1 MNDETM
7 TRNESIAPG
16 EGERRAQRGYVPQY
30 DLAARVVYEAL
41 AAGRLRWIGVA
52 DRGVGAFDDIVLGLH
67 GRIVAHQVKTSR
79 DPEPFTIRTL
89 LVGAEG
95 LWRLMLE
102 TRRKLRAEHP
112 DTPIE
117 VVYACDDY
125 PRINDG
131 SGEGGRSASS
141 AAFVRTHAEQRLVW
155 TLADW
160 RASPFAGLLGEL
172 QAASGLG
179 DEAFA
184 EAWRDMRFLPG
195 GQGRHLGF
203 GGSGPLDER
212 RVRDVAALLPR
223 LAADPSN
230 RDRWLVADLLARLGW
245 RDPFSLRHGHAFPVD
260 ALHQAN
266 APTQERLHQV
276 LLGVTAGY
284 VGLIGPP
291 GCGKSTLLATGLLPT
306 PRAAVVR
313 YLAFVPDEGHGLGRA
328 EAEDFL
334 QDVIAQ
340 LKGQGLGGSVVTGS
354 QLAELRTQFEV
365 LLREAGERFR
375 SAGVRTL
382 IVVDGLDHVPREE
395 RPGHSFLRVLPQPH
409 AVPEGVVFVLGTQRL
424 ELELDGLPPEVSRQA
439 AGNDRCVTVAPL
451 SREAV
456 GKLADAAGIPAD
468 VDRIELYDRTAG
480 HPLST
485 RYVIEGLRHAETPAC
500 RKDWLRNGPAF
511 GGDVDTF
518 YQRAWHDL
526 ERAACARR
534 ALAYVALAE
543 GPLHPSDLDRLV
555 GSEEATDV
563 AWRTA
568 KHLLIRDHRGAWSI
582 FHNSFRLFLRRQAGL
597 RHGVADEGRVRRFYT
612 ELADM
617 SRGAS
622 PSDPQRWM
630 ELRYRARAGD
640 HPGVAALAAPAR
652 FRAQF
657 AEGRDPGDI
666 QDDVGFAFRA
676 AGALRLPDLLFE
688 LVLMRHELSM
698 RCDALGDEVFDAL
711 IHLGDRRAAL
721 GLLNATGVALSV
733 GKGYDLVGAFLAAG
747 EAEEARRLFEGIE
760 PTGKLL
766 GAEPVEVGSGDDL
779 VAWAKRALVFREPA
793 HFLASIDRLQ
803 APDERLGRR
812 FDMDEYRAGLRLHAV
827 RGQLERDPS
836 LDPRS
841 LVEALS
847 VRPEHLGL
855 ALYFAAREA
864 FAADDDPLVVRRLEE
879 ALRLSTGL
887 ETWLKHR
894 LAILAARIARLDLA
908 AAFFDGL
915 PPPTLPSIDLD
926 YEGEEFRSVC
936 RAIVEHAAL
945 NAQLGRARVAGAPPQ
960 SRLLAAYQVR
970 LEMMG
975 TLLGEGRVGRRP
987 SVEPLR
993 EFLATLNLLQH
1004 DTGDK
1009 PHDAERR
1016 RLDHVLDDAVATMV
1030 NVAAALGPEVLR
1042 RLVGALDDRFA
1053 NGAGRLGTPG
1063 VRRAYAMA
1071 VFRHDFDAGQAALRL
1086 PCDATIETTPAEQ
1099 LAEAARTASD
1109 LAALGFEERA
1119 RAMLADLR
1127 AGCVGYARPA
1137 KKDAQYAAWRALL
1150 VRACDEDPAGRA
1162 ERLRFLG
1169 RVLTGMAETEGYDA
1183 GRRLVPTFLEQAAKA
1198 SASWAKSAADRAEEI
1213 GSVTW
1218 TDLAGRLLTGV
1229 AKGRPD
1235 LAAAAGV
1242 IFGRVALPFGDAHD
1256 SSIYVDVIRAATR
1269 EHLEDVVRHAVAC
1282 IETDGHPDRRILSIE
1297 EVVEA
1302 ASDRGFMHGADAL
1315 NRWRDELPPP
1325 QSGNSPEDPFFL
1337 IRTVEDIAKV
1347 LQAAGNGMSTW
1358 GAAAAFE
1365 RIAPRSAYA
1374 AAAAVF
1380 AGAEVLQKDGR
1391 AVEAMA
1397 RVALAGGRRAEA
1409 ISLLDSLKRFAE
1421 DRGTWGYIGDRA
1433 KHRYHRLN
1441 VLLNGEDARRA
1452 AFDNII
1458 DDLANRR
1465 ESLDS
1470 LFPEIDEVLTLLS
1483 PQPSWSRAWVLLQD
1497 HLAQF
1502 REHRIGRDLDAAMG
1516 VPDGAEHTLAD
1527 VLFRAFDTTAI
1538 GLGRMARTA
1547 AIELAK
1553 VPAGGQVLAILLP
1566 RLWRAGG
1573 QHALE
1578 ATQVAWECRDLLA
1591 VRDAVVP
1598 ILSEMC
1604 EADDLAV
1611 RRIAM
1616 SLGRGWG
1623 QWPRPKRADL
1633 PVVYKLELPPN
1644 PQAQRF
1650 EPPSG
1655 TSPTSP
1661 GLYTEDPYTW
1671 TWPLRFPLRLAA
1683 KATGLPLPSLRARA
1697 AQLMS
1702 RAGGTAAFGPDAVE
1716 RQQTRL
1722 HRLRLHL
1729 TFRKL
1734 LVGAAFQAMREVA
1747 GELAAADAIDQRA
1760 VPLLLHRAGSF
1771 PSIVSTEP
1779 PAPRPAGVLRAHVAE
1794 GYITEQHA
1802 EWQAN
1807 VAQYAVAPTLD
1818 GHLVLAA
1825 TAVHARRRF
1834 RDERIIE
1841 QYFGPDTGRVGED
1854 LSDQL
1859 SDLPQVL
1866 VTGEVEPLYEG
1877 FAPGGVA
1884 RPKPTI
1890 SNMIDDQ
1897 TIMLCPHVAAALG
1910 WRPDPKHALTYL
1922 DSSGTVVARTLYW
1935 RDGGELSR
1943 EADAAPVGYGYI
1955 LIVRED
1961 CAREIEAFLVAT
1973 HLMASWRITQENGRN
1988 NRLVT
1993 VASRTVGAPS

>member
-1 MNDETM
+1 MMNDEAKV
-7 TRNESIAPG
+7 RDEAIAPG

-52 DRGVGAFDDIVLGLH
+52 DRGAGAFDDIVLGLN

-79 DPEPFTIRTL
+79 DPEPFTIKTVL
-89 LVGAEG
+89 LGADG
-95 LWRLMLE
+95 LWHLMLE
-102 TRRKLRAEHP
+102 TRRKLCAEHP
-112 DTPIE
+112 DMPIE
-117 VVYACDDY
+117 IVYTCDDY
-125 PRINDG
+125 PRVNDG
-131 SGEGGRSASS
+131 SGEGVRSAASS
-141 AAFVRTHAEQRLVW
+141 AAFIRRHAEQRLVW

-160 RASPFAGLLGEL
+160 RASPFAELVREL
-172 QAASGLG
+172 QAASGLN
-179 DEAFA
+179 DDAFG
-184 EAWRDMRFLPG
+184 EAWRDMRFLAG
-195 GQGRHLGF
+195 GQGRHLGL

-212 RVRDVAALLPR
+212 RVHDVAALLPR

-230 RDRWLVADLLARLGW
+230 RDRWPVADLLARLGW

-266 APTQERLHQV
+266 APTQERLYQV
-276 LLGVTAGY
+276 LSGVTAGY

-291 GCGKSTLLATGLLPT
+291 GCGKSTLLATGLLPA

-340 LKGQGLGGSVVTGS
+340 LKGQGLGSHVVPGS

-409 AVPEGVVFVLGTQRL
+409 AVPEGVVFILGTQRL
-424 ELELDGLPPEVSRQA
+424 ELDGMPPEVSRQA
-439 AGNDRCVTVAPL
+439 ASDDRCVNVAPL

-456 GKLADAAGIPAD
+456 SRLADAAGVPAD
-468 VDRIELYDRTAG
+468 VDRIEIYDRTAG

-485 RYVIEGLRHAETPAC
+485 RYVIEGLRHAETPAG
-500 RKDWLRNGPAF
+500 RQDWLRNGPAF

-526 ERAACARR
+526 DRAACARR

-543 GPLHPSDLDRLV
+543 GPLHPGDLDRLV
-555 GSEEATDV
+555 GSEEATDS
-563 AWRTA
+563 AWQTA
-568 KHLLIRDHRGAWSI
+568 KHLLVRDHRGAWSI

-597 RHGVADEGRVRRFYT
+597 RHGVADEERVRRFYT

-617 SRGAS
+617 SRGTA

-640 HPGVAALAAPAR
+640 HAGVAALAAPAR

-657 AEGRDPGDI
+657 ADGRDPGDI
-666 QDDVGFAFRA
+666 QGDVGFAFRA
-676 AGALRLPDLLFE
+676 AGALRLPDLLVE
-688 LVLMRHELSM
+688 LILVRHELNM

-711 IHLGDRRAAL
+711 IHLGDRRTAL

-733 GKGYDLVGAFLAAG
+733 GKAYDLVDAFLAAG
-747 EAEEARRLFEGIE
+747 EAEEARSLFEGIE

-766 GAEPVEVGSGDDL
+766 GAELVEAGIGDSL
-779 VAWAKRALVFREPA
+779 VAWAERALVFREPA
-793 HFLASIDRLQ
+793 HFLASLDRLQ
-803 APDERLGRR
+803 APDDRLGKL
-812 FDMDEYRAGLRLHAV
+812 FNMEEYRAGLKLHAV

-836 LDPRS
+836 LEPAS
-841 LVEALS
+841 LVEALR

-855 ALYFAAREA
+855 VLYFAAREA

-887 ETWLKHR
+887 EPWLKQR
-894 LAILAARIARLDLA
+894 LAVLAARIARLDLT
-908 AAFFDGL
+908 AAFFDGV
-915 PPPTLPSIDLD
+915 PPPALPAGDLD

-936 RAIVEHAAL
+936 REVVEHAAL
-945 NAQLGRARVAGAPPQ
+945 TARLGRARVAGAAPQ
-960 SRLLAAYQVR
+960 SRLLAAYQGR
-970 LEMMG
+970 LEVMG
-975 TLLGEGRVGRRP
+975 TLLGEGRAGRRP
-987 SVEPLR
+987 SFEPLR
-993 EFLATLNLLQH
+993 EFQGTLDLLQH
-1004 DTGDK
+1004 DTGDE

-1016 RLDHVLDDAVATMV
+1016 RLDRVLNDAVATMV
-1030 NVAAALGPEVLR
+1030 DVAAALGPEVLL
-1042 RLVGALDDRFA
+1042 RLVRALDDRLA
-1053 NGAGRLGTPG
+1053 NGPGRLGTPG

-1071 VFRHDFDAGQAALRL
+1071 VFRHDFDAEQAALRL
-1086 PCDATIETTPAEQ
+1086 PYDAASEATPAEQ
-1099 LAEAARTASD
+1099 LAEAARTASA

-1119 RAMLADLR
+1119 RATLADLR
-1127 AGCVGYARPA
+1127 AGCVGYARSA
-1137 KKDAQYAAWRALL
+1137 RKDAQYGAWRALL

-1162 ERLRFLG
+1162 DRLRFLG

-1183 GRRLVPTFLEQAAKA
+1183 GRRLVPTFLDQAAQA
-1198 SASWAKSAADRAEEI
+1198 SASWAKSAADQAEEI
-1213 GSVTW
+1213 GSATW
-1218 TDLAGRLLTGV
+1218 TDLVGGLLTGV

-1242 IFGRVALPFGDAHD
+1242 IFGRVAVPFGDAYD
-1256 SSIYVDVIRAATR
+1256 SSIYVEVIRAATR

-1282 IETDGHPDRRILSIE
+1282 LETDGHPDRRILSIE

-1302 ASDRGFMHGADAL
+1302 ASDRGFAHGADAL

-1325 QSGNSPEDPFFL
+1325 RSGDSPEDPFFL
-1337 IRTVEDIAKV
+1337 VRTVEGIAEV
-1347 LQAAGNGMSTW
+1347 LQAAGDGTSTW

-1365 RIAPRSAYA
+1365 RIAPRSACA

-1397 RVALAGGRRAEA
+1397 HVALAAGRRAEA

-1433 KHRYHRLN
+1433 KHRYHRLS

-1452 AFDNII
+1452 AFDDLV

-1465 ESLDS
+1465 ESVDS
-1470 LFPEIDEVLTLLS
+1470 LLPEIDEVLALLS
-1483 PQPSWSRAWVLLQD
+1483 PQPTWFRAWALLQD

-1502 REHRIGRDLDAAMG
+1502 REHRIGRDMDAAVG

-1527 VLFRAFDTTAI
+1527 ILFRAFDTTAI

-1553 VPAGGQVLAILLP
+1553 VPAGGQVLAVLLP

-1578 ATQVAWECRDLLA
+1578 AAQVAWECRDVLA

-1598 ILSEMC
+1598 ILLEMC

-1616 SLGRGWG
+1616 SLARGWG
-1623 QWPRPKRADL
+1623 QWPRPKRGDL
-1633 PVVYKLELPPN
+1633 PVVYQLELPPH
-1644 PQAQRF
+1644 PQAYRF

-1655 TSPTSP
+1655 ASPTSP
-1661 GLYTEDPYTW
+1661 GLYTEDPYSW
-1671 TWPLRFPLRLAA
+1671 TWPLRFPLPLAA
-1683 KATGLPLPSLRARA
+1683 DATGLPLPNLRARA

-1702 RAGGTAAFGPDAVE
+1702 RAGGTAAFGPGAVE
-1716 RQQTRL
+1716 RQQNRL

-1734 LVGAAFQAMREVA
+1734 LVGAALQAMREVT
-1747 GELAAADAIDQRA
+1747 GELAAAEAIDQRA
-1760 VPLLLHRAGSF
+1760 VPLLLHQTGSF
-1771 PSIVSTEP
+1771 PSIVSTVP
-1779 PAPRPAGVLRAHVAE
+1779 PAPRPSGVPRAHVAE
-1794 GYITEQHA
+1794 GHITEGQA

-1807 VAQYAVAPTLD
+1807 VAQDAVEPTLD

-1825 TAVHARRRF
+1825 TAVYARRRF
-1834 RDERIIE
+1834 RDERTVE

-1859 SDLPQVL
+1859 SDLPKVF
-1866 VTGEVEPLYEG
+1866 VAGEVEPLYEG

-1884 RPKPTI
+1884 RPEPTI
-1890 SNMIDDQ
+1890 SSLIDDH

-1910 WRPDPKHALTYL
+1910 WRPDSKHALTYF
-1922 DSSGTVVARTLYW
+1922 DGGGIAVARTLYW
-1935 RDGGELSR
+1935 RDGGELGR

-1955 LIVRED
+1955 LVVRKD
-1961 CAREIEAFLVAT
+1961 SAREIEPYLAAT
-1973 HLMASWRITQENGRN
+1973 RLMASWRTAQENGRD
-1988 NRLVT
+1988 NRSVT
-1993 VASRTVGAPS
+1993 VASRTAGASS